1 MDVLKANVVDPEL
14 EVLSMLRDIQLM
26 AMNCELESKVA
37 FKLLLV
43 SAELAISKHSSSS
56 RKFRRVNFDC
66 TNIAIKTESPDK
78 LLFRS
83 IVK

>member
-56 RKFRRVNFDC
+56 
-66 TNIAIKTESPDK
+66 
-78 LLFRS
+78 
-83 IVK
+83 